1 MYIELTDDRGQ
12 LHRVPAEGAI
22 FGRDPKR
29 CDVVLGDP
37 GVSGVHAKIYLREG
51 RWWLEDLNSSNG
63 TFTGEQQ
70 RLVGPLSLTP
80 GVQFSLFRWRFE
92 VTDLGSEEA
101 TVNTSGGADPARTAP
116 VPVSGPVAK
125 PRVAERSPTPAQP
138 SAAQLPVAASG
149 SSVGVSLAAALAHYA
164 VTVPRLIVRPASTV
178 RDGIG
183 FQRLPALTAVELL
196 AWGVPAFAL
205 AAVLNVVAVLA
216 AAAVGGA
223 LAPRL
228 LVAAAGIGLGGL
240 VGVAVVAFLWH
251 PVTTWIVGVLGGHSE
266 PASRSNLFVAV
277 CAASVVSAV
286 ASAVAVV
293 VAAMPLPFVALV
305 SHVLWL
311 LGTVL
316 VLFVIHAWC
325 RHFVVARW
333 FQWLVVCLALV
344 AAVTTARDL
353 VDDGHD
359 ALAAYRDRERVSE
372 VPAATGA
379 AVPAAAV
386 AQPSPAGESAPVG
399 GGAALVPAP
408 GSEAPVGASPGGE
421 AARAPATIPAPDAQ
435 PVATPAP
442 AAPAMP
448 AAAEP
453 PRPTYAEYV
462 ARRDAL
468 ERAIELDPPLLTRVA
483 GLLELYKTLHTELA
497 RVEAKYYPKGK
508 RPQPP
513 DVVADRLREAEV
525 YDATVGTVIEMDRL
539 IRAAR

>member
-70 RLVGPLSLTP
+70 RLVGPLSLAP

-101 TVNTSGGADPARTAP
+101 TANTSGGADPARTAP
-116 VPVSGPVAK
+116 VLVSGPVAK
-125 PRVAERSPTPAQP
+125 PRAADAKSPTPVSP
-138 SAAQLPVAASG
+138 SAAQAPAGATGASF
-149 SSVGVSLAAALAHYA
+149 GVSLAAALAHYA
-164 VTVPRLIVRPASTV
+164 VTVPRLIASPASTV

-183 FQRLPALTAVELL
+183 FQRLPALSVVELL
-196 AWGVPAFAL
+196 AWGLPAFAL
-205 AAVLNVVAVLA
+205 AALLNVVAVLA
-216 AAAVGGA
+216 AAVVGGV

-228 LVAAAGIGLGGL
+228 LVTAAGIGLGGII
-240 VGVAVVAFLWH
+240 GVAVAAFLWH
-251 PVTTWIVGVLGGHSE
+251 PVTTWIVSALGGHSD
-266 PASRSNLFVAV
+266 AAARSNLFVAV

-286 ASAVAVV
+286 ASAVAVI
-293 VAAMPLPFVALV
+293 VAAMPLPFVALA

-311 LGTVL
+311 LGTML
-316 VLFVIHAWC
+316 VLFVLHAWC

-333 FQWLVVCLALV
+333 FQRLVIGLAVV
-344 AAVTTARDL
+344 AAVATARSL
-353 VDDGHD
+353 VYDGHE
-359 ALAAYRDRERVSE
+359 ALTAYRGREHVTD
-372 VPAATGA
+372 VAAAPGA

-386 AQPSPAGESAPVG
+386 AQTSPGETTAGT
-399 GGAALVPAP
+399 AAVVQAP
-408 GSEAPVGASPGGE
+408 GSDAPAGAAPSGE
-421 AARAPATIPAPDAQ
+421 GARAPATIPAPDAPPAAT
-435 PVATPAP
+435 PVA
-442 AAPAMP
+442 AAPATP
-448 AAAEP
+448 LAAEP
-453 PRPTYAEYV
+453 SRPTYAEYV

-468 ERAIELDPPLLTRVA
+468 ERSIELDPPLLTRVP
-483 GLLELYKTLHTELA
+483 GLLELYKKLHAELA
-497 RVEAKYYPKGK
+497 RVDAKYFPKGK

-513 DVVADRLREAEV
+513 DIVADRMREAEI
-525 YDATVGTVIEMDRL
+525 YDATVGIVIEMDRL
-539 IRAAR
+539 IRAPR